1 MTNTQRAATIAL
13 VAAFLAAGLLFQDA
27 NAQPDQD
34 ANA

>member
-1 MTNTQRAATIAL
+1 

-27 NAQPDQD
+27 NAQPDQH